1 VKSLEIDPMVRSV
14 SRRHVTTLLALA
26 GIPPA
31 LPLSAQEAWPTGPV
45 RIIGLGQPGSLSDV
59 IGRIM
64 AEALTRRLGQQF
76 IVEHRP
82 GAGGTVG
89 VAYTAKSKP
98 DGYTVVLVS
107 AGPLGIGPSLYQNP
121 GYDAAKDLVAVARLV
136 ELANIVVVAKSSPYR
151 TLQELLQKAKA
162 EPGRVTY
169 GSGGAGTTMHLAT
182 VLLGMRAQAEFLHV
196 PYKGTAL
203 LPAVNGEVDFAIENI
218 TNAMGTVQSGSL
230 RALAV
235 TSSRRLPQLPEVPT
249 VMETGIAE
257 FDVTTWNGLVA
268 PAGTPRAIV
277 AKLEAAAL
285 DALKDPDV
293 AARFD
298 KVGATAAPLGGAD
311 FEKFYLAEIARWAPI
326 VKASGARAD

>member
-1 VKSLEIDPMVRSV
+1 MVRSL
-14 SRRHVTTLLALA
+14 SRRRIAALLTFGGAVA
-26 GIPPA
+26 ATPS
-31 LPLSAQEAWPTGPV
+31 SAQEPWPTGPV

-82 GAGGTVG
+82 GAGGTIG

-136 ELANIVVVAKSSPYR
+136 ELANIVVVPKSSPYR

-162 EPGRVTY
+162 EPGRVSY

-182 VLLGMRAQAEFLHV
+182 VLLGMRRAMELMLTGDPITGIQAEAI
-196 PYKGTAL
+196 G
-203 LPAVNGEVDFAIENI
+203 FANR
-218 TNAMGTVQSGSL
+218 SFP
-230 RALAV
+230 RAELDESVLAV
-235 TSSRRLPQLPEVPT
+235 AGRVAGVPSDLAQINKRS
-249 VMETGIAE
+249 VHRA
-257 FDVTTWNGLVA
+257 FDVW
-268 PAGTPRAIV
+268 
-277 AKLEAAAL
+277 
-285 DALKDPDV
+285 
-293 AARFD
+293 
-298 KVGATAAPLGGAD
+298 
-311 FEKFYLAEIARWAPI
+311 
-326 VKASGARAD
+326 GARAAIRAGTELQALAGHTHTAAERRDGLLDRMKDENRG

>member
-1 VKSLEIDPMVRSV
+1 MVRSL
-14 SRRHVTTLLALA
+14 SRRRIAALLTFGGAVA
-26 GIPPA
+26 ATPS
-31 LPLSAQEAWPTGPV
+31 SAQEPWPTGPV

-82 GAGGTVG
+82 GAGGTIG

-136 ELANIVVVAKSSPYR
+136 ELANIVVVPKSSPYR

-162 EPGRVTY
+162 EPGRVSY

-182 VLLGMRAQAEFLHV
+182 VLLGMRARAEFLHV

-203 LPAVNGEVDFAIENI
+203 LPAVNGEVEFAIENI
-218 TNAMGTVQSGSL
+218 TNAMGTIQSGSL
-230 RALAV
+230 LALAV
-235 TSSRRLPQLPEVPT
+235 TSSKRLAQLPDVPT
-249 VMETGIAE
+249 VMEAGIPD

-268 PAGTPRAIV
+268 PAGTPRAVV

-285 DALKDPDV
+285 DALKDPEV

-298 KVGATAAPLGGAD
+298 KVGATVAPLNGAE
-311 FEKFYLAEIARWAPI
+311 FEKFYLAEIARWASI
-326 VKASGARAD
+326 VKASGARVD